1 VFVDFEFTQFRNSG
15 IFNLASAQSPSWAHS
30 TYAYQANNGIWIQWY
45 SNGVAQ
51 GTLTA
56 YGMADRTRQKL
67 LFVYKQNDFRF
78 YLNGALVASQTSG
91 TPSLN
96 LQRLDL
102 ITDNGSTADADR
114 PFSKLYAYGLIKRAL
129 TNAEAIAITS

>member
-1 VFVDFEFTQFRNSG
+1 
-15 IFNLASAQSPSWAHS
+15 
-30 TYAYQANNGIWIQWY
+30 
-45 SNGVAQ
+45 
-51 GTLTA
+51 
-56 YGMADRTRQKL
+56 MADKSRQKL
-67 LFVYKQNDFRF
+67 LFVYKQNDFRL
-78 YLNGALVASQTSG
+78 YLNGALVSSQTTG